1 MSVLLLP
8 PLFISA
14 PFFYFLAAS
23 SSFTPRQHDKDATTN
38 SIQGDDF
45 GLVFFFIV
53 VAVLL
58 PISFV
63 VYLLYVLTRYIPL
76 IAPKT
81 SETERFNGDNYNNL
95 PFQSIYFLLFML
107 LDSSSQMTCMFHL
120 SDAHTHTLKQNSEFF
135 ACAFSI

>member
-1 MSVLLLP
+1 MMI
-8 PLFISA
+8 FISYFPLA
-14 PFFYFLAAS
+14 ICPFCSCLLFSSPPPFFIFSLRPLHS
-23 SSFTPRQHDKDATTN
+23 HRDSMIKMLPRIAFKGMILDL
-38 SIQGDDF
+38 S
-45 GLVFFFIV
+45 FFFIV

-95 PFQSIYFLLFML
+95 PFQS
-107 LDSSSQMTCMFHL
+107 L
-120 SDAHTHTLKQNSEFF
+120 SIFFYLCFWTHPVK
-135 ACAFSI
+135 